1 MLPLFFPIILFW
13 AKITIPTVEQICD
26 TEKKYK
32 IQKQENKKK
41 QEQTT
46 TTKNKLFSHLQKLNS
61 ALLECDWA

>member
-13 AKITIPTVEQICD
+13 AKITVPTVEQICD

-41 QEQTT
+41 N
-46 TTKNKLFSHLQKLNS
+46 KNKQQKLKKSYFLASRNWIQH
-61 ALLECDWA
+61 C